1 MVGEDVVGGGGGGE
15 VEDDVAEDYVGR
27 PDVEAVGGAV
37 EGVGVEGGGE
47 GGEVR
52 EVVGEE
58 AQFLKFDG
66 REGGIGRRVCIWL

>member
-15 VEDDVAEDYVGR
+15 VEDNVAEDDVGR

-52 EVVGEE
+52 GIVGEV
-58 AQFLKFDG
+58 AQFLNFDG
-66 REGGIGRRVCIWL
+66 REGGIGRWLCFC